1 MSQHSSGVAA
11 VGIASNDEGDTE
23 MGSDAVPKAATV
35 APAAAVG
42 GSTNTVDPPPHRAL
56 KGGTIASGASDSP
69 SDVSVEAPAVPA
81 VEAPAEP
88 VEAPVVPGVEAP
100 TVPGV
105 EAPAVP
111 AVEAPA
117 EPVEA
122 PVVPGVEAPTVPGVE
137 APTVPAA
144 AETPVAPAAVT
155 PASGSVPSHSAG
167 GMALKADP
175 GSELRG

>member
-105 EAPAVP
+105 EAP
-111 AVEAPA
+111 
-117 EPVEA
+117 
-122 PVVPGVEAPTVPGVE
+122 
-137 APTVPAA
+137 TVPAA

-155 PASGSVPSHSAG
+155 PASGSVPAHSAG

>member
-1 MSQHSSGVAA
+1 MSQHSPGVAA

-105 EAPAVP
+105 EAP
-111 AVEAPA
+111 
-117 EPVEA
+117 
-122 PVVPGVEAPTVPGVE
+122 
-137 APTVPAA
+137 TVPAA

>member
-105 EAPAVP
+105 EAP
-111 AVEAPA
+111 
-117 EPVEA
+117 
-122 PVVPGVEAPTVPGVE
+122 TVPGVE

>member
-1 MSQHSSGVAA
+1 MSQHSPGVAA

-105 EAPAVP
+105 EAP
-111 AVEAPA
+111 
-117 EPVEA
+117 
-122 PVVPGVEAPTVPGVE
+122 
-137 APTVPAA
+137 TVPAA

-155 PASGSVPSHSAG
+155 PASGSVPAHSAG

>member
-105 EAPAVP
+105 EAP
-111 AVEAPA
+111 
-117 EPVEA
+117 
-122 PVVPGVEAPTVPGVE
+122 
-137 APTVPAA
+137 TVPAA

>member
-1 MSQHSSGVAA
+1 MGGVPVSQHSSGVAA

-105 EAPAVP
+105 EAP
-111 AVEAPA
+111 
-117 EPVEA
+117 
-122 PVVPGVEAPTVPGVE
+122 
-137 APTVPAA
+137 TVPAA

-155 PASGSVPSHSAG
+155 PASGSVPAHSAG

>member
-1 MSQHSSGVAA
+1 MDVVSSGWTVVSAVFYSPGVAA

-105 EAPAVP
+105 EAP
-111 AVEAPA
+111 
-117 EPVEA
+117 
-122 PVVPGVEAPTVPGVE
+122 
-137 APTVPAA
+137 TVPAA

-155 PASGSVPSHSAG
+155 PASGSVPAHSAG